1 MNWIGMVAVLFDRF
15 PIYGRNKERAKTLRG
30 NPTVGSETEQQERVE
45 WHPIKGEHTTH
56 VLPKEFAMTN
66 SV

>member
-15 PIYGRNKERAKTLRG
+15 PIYGRNKERAKTFRG

-45 WHPIKGEHTTH
+45 
-56 VLPKEFAMTN
+56 
-66 SV
+66 